1 MGQGLENVMKD
12 IEQLED
18 RRLMS
23 AVIGAG
29 PTLDPRWFG
38 AKDDG
43 HTDDSTAIQAAINA
57 LPATGGTVMLSGY
70 SAVGAGGICLSG
82 RTNVRLTAAA
92 PGDGF
97 IITGVPDPNANYSQ
111 NGAFELATIAMANCH
126 SCEVDGLTINAN
138 NEAVN
143 PIGVAYSANVVIA
156 NDVILHSGFT
166 AAVYAVGNT
175 GDTYSGNTITYSTN
189 YSRGLWIGNA
199 HVGEIETNPVITNNS
214 ISWMSWT
221 AIGTMSSGATISGNT
236 LTYNAGS
243 GIALASAGYTTCTNA
258 VVQNNIVEYNNQG
271 IQSDCISD
279 SYSSTNIT
287 VTGNTCTY
295 NQLSGIYAVRAI
307 NWTITGNNCNNNG
320 VYGITIQAAS
330 QITASNNTCSD
341 SRAGSARTQAI
352 GIDVVANGT
361 RGTSQIT
368 VLNNQAFNN
377 TLAGIAATTTNS
389 LLTTLTVQGND
400 LDGNSLY
407 NLSVIPDLRGTINGV
422 SVSSNTVSNGATS
435 VRLLA

>member
-1 MGQGLENVMKD
+1 MNMIEHLE
-12 IEQLED
+12 E

-29 PTLDPRWFG
+29 PTLDPRSFG
-38 AKDDG
+38 AKYDG
-43 HTDDSTAIQAAINA
+43 HTDDSKAIQAAINA
-57 LPATGGTVMLSGY
+57 LPASGGTVRLSGY

-92 PGDGF
+92 AGDGF
-97 IITGVPDPNANYSQ
+97 IITGVPDPYANYSQ

-138 NEAVN
+138 NKAVN
-143 PIGVAYSANVVIA
+143 PIGVAYSNNVVIA
-156 NDVILHSGFT
+156 NNTILHSGFT

-189 YSRGLWIGNA
+189 YSRGLWIGNC
-199 HVGEIETNPVITNNS
+199 HTGEIETNPIITNNY

-221 AIGTMSSGATISGNT
+221 AIGTMSSGATITGNT
-236 LTYNAGS
+236 LTHNAGS
-243 GIALASAGYTTCTNA
+243 GIALASAGSTVCTNA
-258 VVQNNIVEYNNQG
+258 MVKNNIAEFNLQG
-271 IQSDCISD
+271 IQSDCLQD

-307 NWTITGNNCNNNG
+307 NWTITNNNCNNNQ
-320 VYGITIQAAS
+320 VYGITIQAAN
-330 QITASNNTCSD
+330 QVTASNNTCSD
-341 SRAGSARTQAI
+341 TRQGSARTQAI
-352 GIDVVANGT
+352 GIDVVANGA
-361 RGTSQIT
+361 RGTSQVT
-368 VLNNQAFNN
+368 VLNNQASNN
-377 TLAGIAATTTNS
+377 TVAGIAASTTHS
-389 LLTTLTVQGND
+389 LLTTLKIQGNSVS
-400 LDGNSLY
+400 GNSVY
-407 NLSVIPDLRGTINGV
+407 NLAVLPDTLGTITGV
-422 SVSSNTVSNGATS
+422 TVSANVVTGAASS